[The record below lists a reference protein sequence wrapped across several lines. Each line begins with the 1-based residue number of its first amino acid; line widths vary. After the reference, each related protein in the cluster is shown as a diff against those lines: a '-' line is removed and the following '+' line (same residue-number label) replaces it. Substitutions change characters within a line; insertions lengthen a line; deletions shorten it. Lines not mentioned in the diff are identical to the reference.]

1 MSCPIHGVQGPKRN
15 IVVAQ
20 LAEAFLKEHPEKRRP
35 KDDTDRLDQLS
46 AKLLDGLKKDEVPA
60 PNRQQTNLR
69 PTPTTHNQQPTT
81 NNQQPTTNNQQPTKP
96 QQKADQK
103 IPPSSLSPSRWLGG
117 LFLFMYARPWSGVL
131 RCPRLKSV
139 LINPLCLPAPCCIP
153 PSAHSH
159 TPLRLTGHGRRG
171 GRGRR

>member
-81 NNQQPTTNNQQPTKP
+81 NNQRPTTNNQQTPNKKQTK
-96 QQKADQK
+96 KFH
-103 IPPSSLSPSRWLGG
+103 L
-117 LFLFMYARPWSGVL
+117 L
-131 RCPRLKSV
+131 RFPRLDGSAGYFY
-139 LINPLCLPAPCCIP
+139 LCTLVPGAGCYG
-153 PSAHSH
+153 A
-159 TPLRLTGHGRRG
+159 LV
-171 GRGRR
+171 